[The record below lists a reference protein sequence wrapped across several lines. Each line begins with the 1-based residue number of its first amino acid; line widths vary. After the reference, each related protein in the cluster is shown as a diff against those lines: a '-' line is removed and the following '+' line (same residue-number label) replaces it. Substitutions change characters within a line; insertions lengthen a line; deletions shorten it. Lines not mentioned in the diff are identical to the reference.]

1 MLSDSLPNFH
11 LDLSPACIS
20 PGQALTNLSN
30 SQKNSRKKPGGN
42 HRRGDFSLLCI
53 CLVLAF
59 LATGIAIAASLG
71 ITEEMLNLVS
81 EKYGRSARG
90 RILLW
95 QGIVDHN
102 QGKTELEKLTLVNE
116 FFNQNGF
123 VSDIKHWQRPDY
135 WATPIEFL
143 STKAGD
149 CEDFAIAKYITL
161 LALKISNDKLRITYV
176 KASSINQAHMVLTYY
191 ESPESIPLVLDNLIP
206 SIEKASDR
214 PDLIPVYSFN
224 GEGLWLAKMR
234 DEGQSPQDTNNLDM
248 WRDLIARLKRERS
261 IK

>member
-1 MLSDSLPNFH
+1 MQFLFTPAPGRNQPAHATRSFNAGPRKANTLCLCLILTLLST
-11 LDLSPACIS
+11 AI
-20 PGQALTNLSN
+20 T
-30 SQKNSRKKPGGN
+30 
-42 HRRGDFSLLCI
+42 
-53 CLVLAF
+53 
-59 LATGIAIAASLG
+59 IAASLG
-71 ITEEMLNLVS
+71 ITEEMLNLVT
-81 EKYGRSARG
+81 ENYGRSARG

-95 QGIVDHN
+95 QRIVENN
-102 QGKTELEKLTLVNE
+102 QHKTEIEKLNIVND
-116 FFNQNGF
+116 FFNKNSF
-123 VSDIKHWQRPDY
+123 VSDSEHWNQTDY

-161 LALKISNDKLRITYV
+161 LALQVDNKKLRITYV

-191 ESPESIPLVLDNLIP
+191 ESPDATPLILDNLVGTL
-206 SIEKASDR
+206 EKASDR

-234 DEGQSPQDTNNLDM
+234 DEGQNPQSTNDLNM

-261 IK
+261 TK